1 MIISELSVRR
11 PVFATVI
18 SLLLVIIGLISFDRL
33 AVREYPDIDPPI
45 VSITADYRGASAQIV
60 ETKITQ
66 VLEDAVAGIDGVRI
80 IRSDSRDERARVVLE
95 FNLSRDVDAAANDV
109 RDRVSRVVGRLPE
122 EAEMPRIAKQDS
134 EADPVMWLNLSS
146 DRMNVLELTDYADR
160 VISDRLSVVEGVAQI
175 NIGGERRYAMRVWL
189 DRRAMASR
197 GLTVEDVE
205 NALRSENVELPAGRI
220 ESSEREFTLR
230 TETGLRSE
238 HDFRQLVVGRGSG
251 GTPIRLGEVAD
262 VVLDAENYRST
273 SRSNGVPGISLGI
286 VQQSQANTVDV
297 SNGVRQ
303 VIEQIRPTL
312 PDGMSIDVNNDRA
325 IFINESRQEVFKA
338 IFFALAL
345 VLVVIYLFLGNVR
358 ATLIPACVIPVS
370 LIATFS
376 VLYALGFSINVLTL
390 LGLVLAI
397 GLVVDDTIVVLEN
410 IYRRIESG
418 QRTLLAALDGSRE
431 IGFAVIATTLVL
443 VSVFVPLSFMDGNIG
458 RLFGEFGLALAAA
471 VIFSSLVAL
480 TLVPMMC
487 SKLFSR
493 AQVRTGFT
501 HHVDRLFQRMA
512 VGYKRLLMK
521 VVAAPGLTVCA
532 TVGIAIVAAGLY
544 LYLPSEYAPDEDRG
558 TIVLRLTAPEGASFD
573 YTDSYAQRMEA
584 KVMPLLETGE
594 VRRMLSRVP
603 AGWGG
608 TGEVNNAFS
617 FLMLEH
623 WNQRDRSAR
632 EIGNELAA
640 QMDDLAGVEVR
651 VFTPQSLGV
660 RGADRPLRVV
670 LGGPDYETLDR
681 WSQHLIERMEDHPG
695 ITMPQSDY
703 DERKPQMRVLVDR
716 DRAADLGISL
726 TTVGRT
732 LETALGARFA
742 TTFIRDGQE
751 YNVVLQTREEDRATP
766 ADLDNLYVRSTNNGA
781 LVPLANVVQV
791 EEVASA
797 SRLNRYDRL
806 RSITVNAGL
815 SDGYP
820 LGDAIAFVER
830 VVAEDM
836 PPNIVLNYDGVSREY
851 KETGQ
856 SLLLTFGL
864 ALVIVFL
871 VLAAQFESFRHP
883 LIIMTTV
890 PLGVTGGLL
899 GLLWM
904 GGSINVFSQIGA
916 VMLVGLSAKNGVLI
930 VEFANQLRDRGMA
943 FLDAL
948 VEAAGIRLR
957 PVIMTSMCTAFGAMP
972 LLLATGAGSESRQP
986 LGVVIFFGVMI
997 SMVFTLFVVPAFYS
1011 LIARGTKTPDHVA
1024 RRVRE
1029 LREEAAA
1036 GQQA

>member
-109 RDRVSRVVGRLPE
+109 RDRVSRVVGRLPV
-122 EAEMPRIAKQDS
+122 EADMPRIAKQDS

-197 GLTVEDVE
+197 GLTVEDIE

-238 HDFRQLVVGRGSG
+238 QDFRQLVVGRGSG

-262 VVLDAENYRST
+262 VVLDAENYRSA

-297 SNGVRQ
+297 SNGVRE
-303 VIEQIRPTL
+303 VLEQIRPTL

-338 IFFALAL
+338 IFFALTL

-410 IYRRIESG
+410 IYRRIEGG

-512 VGYKRLLMK
+512 VGYKRVLTK

-558 TIVLRLTAPEGASFD
+558 TIVLRLSAPEGASFE

-584 KVMPLLETGE
+584 KVMPMLETGE

-681 WSQHLIERMEDHPG
+681 WSRHLIERMEDHPG

-726 TTVGRT
+726 STVGRT

-791 EEVASA
+791 EEIASA

-836 PPNIVLNYDGVSREY
+836 PTNIVLNYDGVSREY

-986 LGVVIFFGVMI
+986 LGVVIFFGVLI

-1024 RRVRE
+1024 RQVRE

-1036 GQQA
+1036 GQQV